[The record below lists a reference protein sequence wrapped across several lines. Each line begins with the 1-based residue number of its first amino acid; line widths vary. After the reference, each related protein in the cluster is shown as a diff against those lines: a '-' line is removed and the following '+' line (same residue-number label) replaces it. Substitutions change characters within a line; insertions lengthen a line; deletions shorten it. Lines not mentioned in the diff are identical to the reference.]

1 MAMGSM
7 GLAMGSDGRWTPNA
21 DKATRLPRA
30 LRTPVR
36 YPYPGLQP
44 LSPEA
49 HSSCPASDRKRRARR
64 GRDSGPGL
72 WRACN
77 HGPGSPRANP
87 RAGRSGLAVR
97 ELGRGGTSWA
107 RPRGAIRKATYPR
120 RHGQLPKPPG
130 GHVSSTGRYPAVLL
144 LGRTAWTKG
153 AAQAGRTTACSGSDH
168 APRDSDAH
176 RRLLRSHDDRLMTLA
191 LVKAM
196 SRSLIVLDTGDPYR
210 ELYRRTAASVAS
222 GRVARSGRTPE
233 LRPERRHRRAAG
245 AWLKTQAQGY
255 NTVIFFPTV
264 STPTWPAR
272 PMPATC
278 VPGSALRAARGADVA
293 CCSWTGARPHLR
305 LGPGGL
311 WRAWAT
317 AGEVSWWEMDQG
329 GPGRGAGTGAW

>member
-1 MAMGSM
+1 M
-7 GLAMGSDGRWTPNA
+7 AMGSDGRWTPNA

-210 ELYRRTAASVAS
+210 ELYRRTAASR
-222 GRVARSGRTPE
+222 GLGLE
-233 LRPERRHRRAAG
+233 LRGLVERLSYALSDVIAVRGRGLVENLR
-245 AWLKTQAQGY
+245 AQGY
-255 NTVIFFPTV
+255 NTRGP
-264 STPTWPAR
+264 SRLGW
-272 PMPATC
+272 
-278 VPGSALRAARGADVA
+278 GDAARHEDRGFFRL
-293 CCSWTGARPHLR
+293 TGA
-305 LGPGGL
+305 
-311 WRAWAT
+311 
-317 AGEVSWWEMDQG
+317 AGAPAPRVAAAEPPR
-329 GPGRGAGTGAW
+329 PGRVSCSR